1 MRRVAR
7 RQFLA
12 TGLAPVG
19 ASLLSRSPVQ
29 TPAPSAGDAVSFR
42 LSRDDETLLEDLER
56 RSFRSFWEQGEQCQR
71 VTSPGPWAWRDRRQ
85 IRFVVPAERR

>member
-42 LSRDDETLLEDLER
+42 LSGEDETLLEDLER
-56 RSFRSFWEQGEQCQR
+56 RSFRFFWSRANSAKGY
-71 VTSPGPWAWRDRRQ
+71 VAWA
-85 IRFVVPAERR
+85 VGVA